1 MIKTINQKLALFLT
15 ALLIGVL
22 VFPAVSNAQ
31 SEDLKNALD
40 NVDKKVEQVEKVQT
54 EKTQSVEDSVAP
66 APALMLSAPKTETTV
81 VESEAKVIKLT
92 EKEQAELAAKKDA
105 LLSIL
110 DFSVIEV
117 EELIAK
123 MDQVVKSTED
133 VKIEATAKSNI
144 ELLTTRL
151 EHLKLAMKTLEG
163 DISVEDIQALALEL
177 KAWRET
183 IYNPEIKNIFDIA
196 LVNQAEMILIK
207 TKARMKKVSQD
218 VAKIEAR
225 VEGNPLAPFFT
236 KAGQDLEKATWY
248 FLSARDQVV
257 DVAFLRSEI
266 LNPKEEVVV
275 EDVDLN
281 TVVEEDPV
289 VEQDEETE
297 PLVELTPLEE
307 NNLAIEDAHK
317 ASQLYADKI
326 SQHIKSIYST
336 FLAMSSEAKKI
347 LAQ

>member
-1 MIKTINQKLALFLT
+1 MFKTISQKLALFSA

-22 VFPAVSNAQ
+22 VFPVASNAQ

-40 NVDKKVEQVEKVQT
+40 NVDKKVEKVEKVQT
-54 EKTQSVEDSVAP
+54 ENIQPTEDSTAP
-66 APALMLSAPKTETTV
+66 TLMLVVPKAETTV
-81 VESEAKVIKLT
+81 GEPEVEVIKLT
-92 EKEQAELAAKKDA
+92 EKEQAGLTAKKEA

-110 DFSVIEV
+110 DFSVVEV
-117 EELIAK
+117 EELVAK
-123 MDQVVKSTED
+123 MDQVIKSTED
-133 VKIEATAKSNI
+133 AKIKATAKSSI

-151 EHLKLAMKTLEG
+151 EHLKLTMKTLAG
-163 DISVEDIQALALEL
+163 DISVEDVQALALEL

-183 IYNPEIKNIFDIA
+183 IYNPEIKNILDIA

-218 VAKIEAR
+218 VTKIEAR

-248 FLSARDQVV
+248 FLSARDQIV
-257 DVAFLRSEI
+257 DVSALRNEI
-266 LNPKEEVVV
+266 LNPKEEVIA
-275 EDVDLN
+275 EGDVQEP
-281 TVVEEDPV
+281 VIEELPIV
-289 VEQDEETE
+289 RQAEEADEPE
-297 PLVELTPLEE
+297 VELTPLEE
-307 NNLAIEDAHK
+307 NSLAIEDAHK
-317 ASQLYADKI
+317 VTQLYVNKI

-336 FLAMSSEAKKI
+336 FLEMSTEAKKI